1 MKVKDLM
8 IKKAV
13 ALFVILAPLFAC
25 STLEFPGVY
34 RLQIEQGNIVTEEMV
49 AQLEPGM
56 STSQVEFI
64 LGTPLI
70 RDSFSPNRWDYIHI
84 VRKPDNTVEKQ
95 RLTVYFDE
103 GALSHYEST
112 IKPTPL
118 AEEMTEQEE
127 VELENEAAAAPA
139 PAPAATEPEEES
151 APPMR
156 PRS

>member
-1 MKVKDLM
+1 MKVKALM
-8 IKKAV
+8 IKKAA
-13 ALFVILAPLFAC
+13 ALLVVLAPLYAC

-49 AQLEPGM
+49 KKLEPGL

-84 VRKPDNTVEKQ
+84 VRKPDNSVDKQ

-103 GALSHYEST
+103 GVLSHYEST
-112 IKPTPL
+112 VKPTPL

-127 VELENEAAAAPA
+127 VELKSEAADAPA
-139 PAPAATEPEEES
+139 PLATTAKEEQKNPS
-151 APPMR
+151 MR
-156 PRS
+156 PR

>member
-13 ALFVILAPLFAC
+13 ALLIVLAPLFAC

-34 RLQIEQGNIVTEEMV
+34 RLQIEQGNIVTDEMV
-49 AQLEPGM
+49 QQLEPGM

-70 RDSFSPNRWDYIHI
+70 RDSFSPNRWDYIHF
-84 VRKPDNTVEKQ
+84 VRKPDNTVDKQ
-95 RLTVYFDE
+95 RLTIYFDE
-103 GALSHYEST
+103 GVLSHYEST

-118 AEEMTEQEE
+118 AEDMTEQEE
-127 VELENEAAAAPA
+127 VDLENETAAAPA
-139 PAPAATEPEEES
+139 PADKKAKEEDKT
-151 APPMR
+151 PPMR
-156 PRS
+156 PR